1 VRVVIVDD
9 HRLVRDG
16 LRTALED
23 AGIEVVGEAADGL
36 DAIELIVRQ
45 RPDVALLDVSMPRL
59 DGIEAARRLRTRAPA
74 TRVVMLTMH
83 AEERL
88 VADAQSA
95 GAVGYLVKDASTD
108 DVVRALHA
116 AMDGRRV
123 LAVPG
128 PDAAPVVDLG
138 TGPSRP
144 SARDADAPGSARDAD
159 TPGLTDRELQVLQAL
174 ADGRSPGGVA
184 ELLDISS
191 KTVRNHLTRVY
202 AKLGVESRSQAI
214 VEGLRLGI
222 LQLD

>member
-1 VRVVIVDD
+1 MRVVIVDD

-128 PDAAPVVDLG
+128 PDAAPVVEPG
-138 TGPSRP
+138 TGPPRP
-144 SARDADAPGSARDAD
+144 SARDADA
-159 TPGLTDRELQVLQAL
+159 PGLTDRELQVLQAL